1 MKKRMLALF
10 VTVLCWA
17 CLSGVGVAEY
27 VPKTI
32 DSNGTWT
39 DEIMVPKGDNL
50 SVSID
55 PNGVMTLTLQKWL
68 PGDAVSGGTHVFER
82 NAETW
87 DIIASDED
95 KEYITAHPEP
105 EYCYY
110 RLGCNA
116 TADYGSGDAAVRL
129 GRDNY

>member
-10 VTVLCWA
+10 VAILCWA
-17 CLSGVGVAEY
+17 CFYGFGMAEY
-27 VPKTI
+27 VTKTI

-39 DEIMVPKGDNL
+39 DEVMVPKGGVLN
-50 SVSID
+50 VSID
-55 PNGVMTLTLQKWL
+55 PNGVMTLTLQRWL
-68 PGDAVSGGTHVFER
+68 PGDAKAGSVHTYSR

-87 DIIASDED
+87 TIAASDED

-116 TADYGSGDAAVRL
+116 SSEYSSGDAAVRL
-129 GRDNY
+129 GRDDY